1 MQDSIDLNSPGITE
15 LLERAIQE
23 DYSLGDPTSS
33 SLINSNVTGTA
44 QIVARQDGICSGI
57 PIARKILLTID
68 QTLEVKEM
76 CKDGQT
82 LKEAQAL
89 IEVNGS
95 VRSILAAERTTL
107 NFLQHLSGIA
117 TQTSKY
123 VQAVSGTNTRIVDTR
138 KTTPGLRRLEKYAV
152 LCGGGRNHRQNLG
165 DGILIKDN
173 HIAALQA
180 MGHTITTIVELAK
193 KQAPHA
199 LRIEIEVESEIQAIE
214 AMQAGADVLLLDNM
228 SAQQIQDI
236 LPQLNNT
243 VTTEA
248 SGGITLDSVEAIA
261 RTGVDIISIGA
272 ITHSAPSLDLSLELL
287 HAQDELSS
295 TA

>member
-82 LKEAQAL
+82 LKEAQAM

>member
-1 MQDSIDLNSPGITE
+1 
-15 LLERAIQE
+15 
-23 DYSLGDPTSS
+23 
-33 SLINSNVTGTA
+33 
-44 QIVARQDGICSGI
+44 
-57 PIARKILLTID
+57 
-68 QTLEVKEM
+68 
-76 CKDGQT
+76 
-82 LKEAQAL
+82 
-89 IEVNGS
+89 
-95 VRSILAAERTTL
+95 
-107 NFLQHLSGIA
+107 
-117 TQTSKY
+117 
-123 VQAVSGTNTRIVDTR
+123 
-138 KTTPGLRRLEKYAV
+138 
-152 LCGGGRNHRQNLG
+152 
-165 DGILIKDN
+165 
-173 HIAALQA
+173 

>member
-1 MQDSIDLNSPGITE
+1 MQDTINLNSPGINE
-15 LLERAIQE
+15 LIEWAIQE

-33 SLINSNVTGTA
+33 SLISSSVNGTA
-44 QIVARQDGICSGI
+44 QIVARQDGVCSGI
-57 PIARKILLTID
+57 PIAKKILLTID
-68 QTLEVKEM
+68 QTLEVKEI
-76 CKDGQT
+76 CKDGQN
-82 LKEAQAL
+82 LKEAQVL

-95 VRSILAAERTTL
+95 VKSILAAERTTL

-117 TQTSKY
+117 TQTAKY
-123 VQAVSGTNTRIVDTR
+123 VRAVSGTNTRIVDTR

-173 HIAALQA
+173 HIATLQA

-199 LRIEIEVESEIQAIE
+199 LRIEIEVESETQAIE

-228 SAQQIQDI
+228 SAQQIQNI
-236 LPQLNNT
+236 LPQLHNT

-248 SGGITLDSVEAIA
+248 SGGITLDSVEEIA

-272 ITHSAPSLDLSLELL
+272 ITHSAPSLDLSLEMI
-287 HAQDELSS
+287 HAQDELSA
-295 TA
+295 TT